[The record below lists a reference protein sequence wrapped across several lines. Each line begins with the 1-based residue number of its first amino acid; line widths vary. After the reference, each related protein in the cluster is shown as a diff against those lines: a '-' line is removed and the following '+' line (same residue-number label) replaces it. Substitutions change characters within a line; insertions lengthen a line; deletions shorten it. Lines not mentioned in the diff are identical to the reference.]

1 MKTSNPKEVL
11 PALLAGWVL
20 FVALAVYCAR
30 GGVIDDSFISFR
42 YAENFADGHGLVFN
56 PGEPP
61 VEGYSNFLWVVL
73 LSLCYGA
80 GFDTVAASRILGTVC
95 GLGIVAGVALLSRR
109 QGSPP
114 VARALAVAAAATAP
128 ALGVYAI
135 SGMETLLYSFLW
147 VLFLALFLLEEKGAR
162 VPVSGLAGAL
172 ICLTR
177 PEGFLV
183 LGVFVL
189 LRMLQGYGDRGR
201 RWFAAL
207 WLAEILVVFV
217 PFLLWRYWYYGY
229 LLPMPVYAKATGEYV
244 YRGLRQFL
252 GGGRYLLGFA
262 KTYGGGGVF
271 LVLTALCLRRLLDWR
286 PIAKGSPLPAATV
299 LALFFVWYLAFVIN
313 VGGDWMPQ
321 YRFLVPLLPVMYL
334 LAVNPEI
341 LPAALRQYAAVPP
354 AILLFFNLLQLP
366 LVINSNLPNT
376 EPYVQYAGISISP
389 DLAQRYQQVG
399 RRYEGKSLATTE
411 CGMLPY
417 YSGLRTLDMMGLN
430 DEFIGMAFHRGRGL
444 YDTDAEVYGRIV
456 EYVLGQRPDLIHVG
470 GGLPNNA
477 TYYQEL
483 MDSEEFKSL
492 YLLDQALASGAG
504 NFYVRRMPA
513 GQP

>member
-1 MKTSNPKEVL
+1 
-11 PALLAGWVL
+11 
-20 FVALAVYCAR
+20 
-30 GGVIDDSFISFR
+30 
-42 YAENFADGHGLVFN
+42 
-56 PGEPP
+56 
-61 VEGYSNFLWVVL
+61 
-73 LSLCYGA
+73 
-80 GFDTVAASRILGTVC
+80 
-95 GLGIVAGVALLSRR
+95 
-109 QGSPP
+109 
-114 VARALAVAAAATAP
+114 
-128 ALGVYAI
+128 
-135 SGMETLLYSFLW
+135 
-147 VLFLALFLLEEKGAR
+147 
-162 VPVSGLAGAL
+162 
-172 ICLTR
+172 
-177 PEGFLV
+177 
-183 LGVFVL
+183 
-189 LRMLQGYGDRGR
+189 
-201 RWFAAL
+201 
-207 WLAEILVVFV
+207 
-217 PFLLWRYWYYGY
+217 
-229 LLPMPVYAKATGEYV
+229 
-244 YRGLRQFL
+244 
-252 GGGRYLLGFA
+252 
-262 KTYGGGGVF
+262 
-271 LVLTALCLRRLLDWR
+271 
-286 PIAKGSPLPAATV
+286 LPAATV

-492 YLLDQALASGAG
+492 YALDQALASGAG